1 MSEQQ
6 VDAEGVINELLEQLK
21 QANLQIAM
29 LKVML
34 VTAKKEQA
42 PTLEF

>member
-1 MSEQQ
+1 MNDQQ

-34 VTAKKEQA
+34 ASEKKRQENNR
-42 PTLEF
+42 P

>member
-1 MSEQQ
+1 MSGQQ
-6 VDAEGVINELLEQLK
+6 VDAEAVINELLEQLK

-34 VTAKKEQA
+34 ASAKAEKQD
-42 PTLEF
+42 PLT

>member
-6 VDAEGVINELLEQLK
+6 VDAEAVINELLEQLK

-34 VTAKKEQA
+34 ASAKAEKQD
-42 PTLEF
+42 PLT

>member
-1 MSEQQ
+1 MNDQQ

-34 VTAKKEQA
+34 VSEKTRQETDL
-42 PTLEF
+42 P